1 MKIDYAVL
9 RAVSPGM
16 AHCQLTFLERAPIDL
31 GRAAEE
37 HTGIVQALLEAGRTV
52 IVLPA
57 DPALPDSTFTEDTA
71 IVLDEVAVMTHPGS
85 ISRRPETAAI
95 AAVLSRFRPLL
106 WMEGPGTLDG
116 GDVVKIGRTLFVGID
131 TRTNE
136 AGIKELESLITPLG
150 YHVVRVQTHQC
161 LHLKTCATWLGGKRW
176 LANRSW
182 VDARPIEAE
191 GFEILDVPPE
201 EPWAANTLRLGET
214 IFHPAGFPQTTALLT
229 MAGYRVATLPMT
241 ELQKAEAGLT
251 CTSLL
256 FSVNEE

>member
-1 MKIDYAVL
+1 MKFDYALL

-16 AHCQLTFLERAPIDL
+16 ANCQLTFLERTPIDL
-31 GRAAEE
+31 PRAAAE
-37 HTGIVQALLEAGRTV
+37 HAGIVQALLAEGRTV

-57 DPALPDSTFTEDTA
+57 DPTLPDSTFTEDTA
-71 IVLDEVAVMTHPGS
+71 IILEEAAVITHPGAV
-85 ISRRPETAAI
+85 SRRPETAAI
-95 AAVLSRFRPLL
+95 ATVLGRFRRLL

-116 GDVVKIGRTLFVGID
+116 GDVVRIGRTLFVGID

-136 AGIKELESLITPLG
+136 AGIAELESLITPLG
-150 YHVVRVQTHQC
+150 YHVVRVPTHQC

-182 VDARPIEAE
+182 FDARPLEAE
-191 GFEILDVPPE
+191 GFEILDVPAE

-214 IFHPAGFPQTTALLT
+214 IYHPAGFPRTSALLT
-229 MAGYRVATLPMT
+229 AAGYRVVPIPMA

-256 FSVNEE
+256 FTVED

>member
-1 MKIDYAVL
+1 MKLDYAVL

-16 AHCQLTFLERAPIDL
+16 VNCQLTFLERAPIDL
-31 GRAAEE
+31 AQAEVE
-37 HTGIVQALLEAGRTV
+37 HAGIVQMLLAEGRTV

-57 DPALPDSTFTEDTA
+57 DLSLPDSTFTEDTA
-71 IVLDEVAVMTHPGS
+71 ILLEEAAVITHPGA

-95 AAVLSRFRPLL
+95 ASVLGRFRRLL
-106 WMEGPGTLDG
+106 WMKGPGTLDG
-116 GDVVKIGRTLFVGID
+116 GDVVRIGRTLFVGID

-136 AGIKELESLITPLG
+136 AGIQELESLVAPLG
-150 YHVVRVQTHQC
+150 YHVVRVPTHRC

-176 LANRSW
+176 LANRAW
-182 VDARPIEAE
+182 FDARPIEAE
-191 GFEILDVPPE
+191 GFELLDVPPE

-214 IFHPAGFPQTTALLT
+214 IYHPAGFPETTALLT
-229 MAGYRVATLPMT
+229 AAGYRVVPIPMA

-256 FSVNEE
+256 FTVED